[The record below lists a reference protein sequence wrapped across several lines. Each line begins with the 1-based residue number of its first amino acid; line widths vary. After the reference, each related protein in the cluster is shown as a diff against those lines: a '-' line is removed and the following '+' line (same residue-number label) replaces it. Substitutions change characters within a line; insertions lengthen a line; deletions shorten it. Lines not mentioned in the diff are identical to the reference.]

1 MGAELEEVLIDLNG
15 SHFEVLCQI
24 KRSSRAR
31 RITLRVESKEKV
43 TLTLPNWA
51 SIQQGYDFL
60 HQQEEWL
67 VKRIEKLPSMV
78 SLTHYFSD
86 QGRVWLTPGARKLSW
101 SITAKG
107 TKSTY
112 EISFDDIKFNIIN
125 RGNTI
130 DEEIFLLLFQLAKD
144 NLAERLYAN
153 CERVGVDV
161 RKVRVGDQKSRWGSC
176 SSKGTISL
184 NWRLVLLP
192 YSIGEYVIFH
202 ELAHLRHLDHSIRFW
217 NYLESICSDSKSK
230 DKELRIL
237 GKQIMQ
243 MGRF

>member
-1 MGAELEEVLIDLNG
+1 MGAELKEILIDLNG
-15 SHFEVLCQI
+15 SHSEVLCQI

-31 RITLRVESKEKV
+31 RIALRVQSKEKV
-43 TLTLPNWA
+43 TLTLPRWA
-51 SIQQGYDFL
+51 SIQQGHDFL
-60 HQQEEWL
+60 HQQKEWL
-67 VKRIEKLPSMV
+67 AKRIEQLPSMV
-78 SLTHYFSD
+78 SLAQYFSER
-86 QGRVWLTPGARKLSW
+86 GMVWLTPGSRKLSW
-101 SITAKG
+101 DISEKG

-112 EISFDDIKFNIIN
+112 EISFDDVKFNIIN
-125 RGNTI
+125 RGKTI
-130 DEEIFLLLFQLAKD
+130 DEEIILLLFQLAKE
-144 NLAERLYAN
+144 NLTERLYAN
-153 CERVGVDV
+153 CERVGLDV

-184 NWRLVLLP
+184 NWRLILLP
-192 YSIGEYVIFH
+192 YPIGEYVIFH

-243 MGRF
+243 MGR